1 MKDTIITLYV
11 NTKRIIKIPE
21 NPSPDEVLEWI
32 LIGDNHNDP
41 PKKEKF
47 VSNIRERS
55 KLAWV
60 GAAMHILESEQD
72 FVLITKIAVKKK
84 KSLIKIY
91 DSRKSSGKTHKDGYV
106 SKAKHGAEEEYRIHF
121 SVNSGGVERKF
132 KIDPKI
138 RVI

>member
-1 MKDTIITLYV
+1 MKNNIITSYV
-11 NTKRIIKIPE
+11 YTKKNIRVPE
-21 NPSPDEVLEWI
+21 SPSLDEVLERI
-32 LIGDNHNDP
+32 LIGDIHDDP

-47 VSNIRERS
+47 VSNIREKS

-60 GAAMHILESEQD
+60 GAAMHILESDQD
-72 FVLITKIAVKKK
+72 FVIITKIAVKKK

-91 DSRKSSGKTHKDGYV
+91 DSRKSSGKIHKDGYV
-106 SKAKHGAEEEYRIHF
+106 SKAKHEAEEEYRIPF
-121 SVNSGGVERKF
+121 LVNLGGVERKF